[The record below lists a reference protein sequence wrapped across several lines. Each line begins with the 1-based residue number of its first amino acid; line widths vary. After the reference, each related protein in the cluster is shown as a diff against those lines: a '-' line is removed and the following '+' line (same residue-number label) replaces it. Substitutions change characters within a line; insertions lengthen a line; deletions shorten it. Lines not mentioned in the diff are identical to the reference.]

1 MFFLPLVAFC
11 ARKAPV
17 EVIVPAVMRPRRIKK
32 GKHMT
37 SSRNAIAR
45 LSLAILT
52 AVFLIM
58 ALGGEAATA
67 AAQGKTTPAQGKK
80 SQVDVNSAD
89 AKTLD
94 TLPGIGPV
102 LAQRI
107 IEGRPYKTLADLE
120 KVKGLSKAKL
130 DAIKDDLVFGSAT
143 GPAKEA
149 VRKEPPAKSS
159 ATADSKAPQQTASAT
174 SQQTGPKKDK
184 AAPLTST
191 GRASSRL
198 APGQKININT
208 ATAEELDRLP
218 GIGPAKSKAII
229 DYRNQN
235 GDFKTI
241 EDIQK
246 VKGIKAGGFAKLTD
260 CIKVTD

>member
-1 MFFLPLVAFC
+1 MS
-11 ARKAPV
+11 
-17 EVIVPAVMRPRRIKK
+17 IKK
-32 GKHMT
+32 EKSMAA
-37 SSRNAIAR
+37 SRNAIAR
-45 LSLAILT
+45 LSLAMLT
-52 AVFLIM
+52 AAFLIT
-58 ALGGEAATA
+58 AWAVKAPAAP
-67 AAQGKTTPAQGKK
+67 AQGKTTPAQAQMPAQGKK

-89 AKTLD
+89 AKALE

-120 KVKGLSKAKL
+120 RVKGLSKTRL
-130 DAIKDDLVFGSAT
+130 DAIKDAVTF
-143 GPAKEA
+143 GPATTLAKETSK
-149 VRKEPPAKSS
+149 KEPPAKST
-159 ATADSKAPQQTASAT
+159 ATAESKAPPPTLAT
-174 SQQTGPKKDK
+174 PQQTGPKKDK
-184 AAPLTST
+184 PASSTST
-191 GRASSRL
+191 GRASNRL
-198 APGQKININT
+198 APGQKLNINK

>member
-1 MFFLPLVAFC
+1 MT
-11 ARKAPV
+11 
-17 EVIVPAVMRPRRIKK
+17 PA
-32 GKHMT
+32 
-37 SSRNAIAR
+37 RNAIAR
-45 LSLAILT
+45 SSLAMLT
-52 AVFLIM
+52 VAFLIT
-58 ALGGEAATA
+58 AWACEAPA
-67 AAQGKTTPAQGKK
+67 APAQGKTTPTQGKK

-89 AKTLD
+89 VKALE

-107 IEGRPYKTLADLE
+107 IEGRPYKSLADLE

-130 DAIKDDLVFGSAT
+130 DAIKDDLTFGSAPT
-143 GPAKEA
+143 PAKETA
-149 VRKEPPAKSS
+149 KKATAAKPTTTAEPKAPQPTTS
-159 ATADSKAPQQTASAT
+159 ATA
-174 SQQTGPKKDK
+174 QQTGPKKDK
-184 AAPLTST
+184 AAPSTST

-229 DYRNQN
+229 NYRNQN

-246 VKGIKAGGFAKLTD
+246 VKGIKAGEFSKITD
-260 CIKVTD
+260 FIKVTD

>member
-1 MFFLPLVAFC
+1 M
-11 ARKAPV
+11 
-17 EVIVPAVMRPRRIKK
+17 
-32 GKHMT
+32 
-37 SSRNAIAR
+37 
-45 LSLAILT
+45 LT
-52 AVFLIM
+52 AAVLIT
-58 ALGGEAATA
+58 AWAIEASA
-67 AAQGKTTPAQGKK
+67 APAQGKTTPAQVKK

-89 AKTLD
+89 AKTIE

-107 IEGRPYKTLADLE
+107 IEGRPHKTLADLG

-130 DAIKDDLVFGSAT
+130 DAIKDDLTFGSVPT
-143 GPAKEA
+143 PAKETA
-149 VRKEPPAKSS
+149 KKEKAAKSTT
-159 ATADSKAPQQTASAT
+159 TAESKAPQPTTSAT
-174 SQQTGPKKDK
+174 PQQTGPKKDM

-191 GRASSRL
+191 GRTSSRL

-229 DYRNQN
+229 EYRNQN
-235 GDFKTI
+235 GNFKTI

-246 VKGIKAGGFAKLTD
+246 VKGIKAGEFSKLTD
-260 CIKVTD
+260 FIKVTD

>member
-1 MFFLPLVAFC
+1 
-11 ARKAPV
+11 
-17 EVIVPAVMRPRRIKK
+17 
-32 GKHMT
+32 MT

-45 LSLAILT
+45 LSWAILT
-52 AVFLIM
+52 AAFLI
-58 ALGGEAATA
+58 TA
-67 AAQGKTTPAQGKK
+67 RDVNAQVAQAQGKKTPAQAQTPAQGKK

-89 AKTLD
+89 MKTLD

-107 IEGRPYKTLADLE
+107 IEGRPYQTLADLE
-120 KVKGLSKAKL
+120 KVKGLSKTRL
-130 DAIKDDLVFGSAT
+130 DAIKDAVTFGSAPT
-143 GPAKEA
+143 PAKETA
-149 VRKEPPAKSS
+149 KKAPPAKSA
-159 ATADSKAPQQTASAT
+159 ATAESKAPPQTTSAT
-174 SQQTGPKKDK
+174 PQQTGPKKDK
-184 AAPLTST
+184 AAPLTSA
-191 GRASSRL
+191 GRASDRL

-218 GIGPAKSKAII
+218 GIGPVKSKAII

-235 GDFKTI
+235 GEFKTI

-246 VKGIKAGGFAKLTD
+246 VKGIKAGGFSKLTD

>member
-1 MFFLPLVAFC
+1 
-11 ARKAPV
+11 
-17 EVIVPAVMRPRRIKK
+17 
-32 GKHMT
+32 MT
-37 SSRNAIAR
+37 RSRNAIAR
-45 LSLAILT
+45 LSLAMLT
-52 AVFLIM
+52 AAFLW
-58 ALGGEAATA
+58 AVTA
-67 AAQGKTTPAQGKK
+67 PLAQAQEKKTPAQGKK
-80 SQVDVNSAD
+80 SLVDVNSAD
-89 AKTLD
+89 VKTIE

-130 DAIKDDLVFGSAT
+130 DAIKDDVTFGSAPT
-143 GPAKEA
+143 AAKET
-149 VRKEPPAKSS
+149 AKK
-159 ATADSKAPQQTASAT
+159 AKAPKPTTTTVDSKAPQQTTPAT
-174 SQQTGPKKDK
+174 AQQTGPKKDQV
-184 AAPLTST
+184 APSTST
-191 GRASSRL
+191 GRAASRL

-235 GDFKTI
+235 GNFKTI

-246 VKGIKAGGFAKLTD
+246 VKGIKAGEFSKITD
-260 CIKVTD
+260 FIKVTD